1 MILYGLAVSS
11 ASYRV
16 RIALALKGLTVTSVT
31 KQLRENEHRLE
42 DYLRINPQ
50 GFVPALVLDDGTVL
64 TQSMAIIEY
73 LDEAY
78 PNSPLLPR
86 DPVARARVRAM
97 AQVIACDIHPLNNLR
112 VLRYLEEEVQQDKAA
127 RDAWYSHWVQAGFA
141 ALEGLLGRE
150 AGESRCCFS
159 DAPSLADVC
168 LVPQMFNARR
178 FSVELTAFPRLL
190 RIDAHCRELAAFAG
204 AAPERQES

>member
-16 RIALALKGLTVTSVT
+16 RIALALKGLTVTTVC
-31 KQLRENEHRLE
+31 KQLSANEHRLQ

-50 GFVPALVLDDGTVL
+50 GFVPALVLDDGMVL
-64 TQSMAIIEY
+64 TQSMAIMEY
-73 LDEAY
+73 LNEAY
-78 PNSPLLPR
+78 PTPPLLPK
-86 DPVARARVRAM
+86 DLVARARVRAM

-112 VLRYLEEEVQQDKAA
+112 VLRYLEGELLHDKTA

-141 ALEGLLGRE
+141 ALEGLLSRE
-150 AGESRCCFS
+150 SGESLCCFG
-159 DAPSLADVC
+159 DAPTLADVC

-178 FSVELTAFPRLL
+178 FSVNLIAFPRLA
-190 RIDAHCRELAAFAG
+190 RIDAHCRELAAFVG